1 MCSGVQLIKDRKC
14 KLGPLCTLLAATFV
28 TLPIMAQSPA
38 PLTLADAI
46 RSTLLRHPQLRI
58 QEQQV
63 IAQQGVLQQAKGQFD
78 TNLAGDAS
86 QGHTYR
92 PLTAYE
98 EFLYA
103 QYDLVPITSAS
114 TNNSQIALGA
124 TKELRN
130 GIVLTPSITAAR
142 LTDNLTNRGGIS
154 QGAIRFAVTL
164 PLLRGRGRAV
174 VTAQEASSALQLKA
188 AMFEVNETIT
198 GLLGTVASSY
208 WNVVAATKQLEVLR
222 GSESRA
228 GTLTES
234 IQSLI
239 DADRLPRA
247 DINNVKADMAAREAN
262 RLAGEQQLV
271 EARQQLAIDMGL
283 DASEIS
289 ELPEAATEFPAELP
303 PDQIPS
309 GPDVLERYIRLALD
323 QRPEL
328 AAQKQRQQ
336 AAQII
341 VGASRNALK
350 PDLNVTLGTGVS
362 GLDEGSRIDEYFFSP
377 LHSAR
382 GADLTGSISYRFPPA
397 RNAAAG
403 GLKQATAAATQAD
416 LQYQEIARRT
426 AAAVGPALSGISSE
440 ALQLRRMHE
449 SVRFYRNS
457 LDAER
462 EKLRMGA
469 GNVINTITVEDR
481 LTGALQ
487 GEIQAELQYAQALVR
502 LRQATSTIVSP
513 DQKGGS
519 VDPAVFSVP
528 PPLPLAGQTGTPK

>member
-1 MCSGVQLIKDRKC
+1 MKDQKRKV
-14 KLGPLCTLLAATFV
+14 GSLCILFAATFV
-28 TLPIMAQSPA
+28 PSPISAQSPA

-63 IAQQGVLQQAKGQFD
+63 MAQQGVLQQAKGQFD

-86 QGHTYR
+86 QGHTFR

-103 QYDLVPITSAS
+103 QYDRAPIASAS
-114 TNNSQIALGA
+114 TNTSQIVLGA

-130 GIVLTPSITAAR
+130 GIVLTPSITATR
-142 LTDNLTNRGGIS
+142 LTDNLTDRGGIN
-154 QGAIRFAVTL
+154 QGAIQFAVTL

-174 VTAQEASSALQLKA
+174 VTAQETSSALQLKA
-188 AMFEVNETIT
+188 AMLDVNATIT
-198 GLLGTVASSY
+198 ALVATVASSY
-208 WNVVAATKQLEVLR
+208 WSVVAATKQLEALQ

-228 GTLTES
+228 RSLTES

-247 DINNVKADMAAREAN
+247 DINNVEADVAAREAN
-262 RLAGEQQLV
+262 RLAGEQRLA
-271 EARQQLAIDMGL
+271 ESRQQLAIDMGL
-283 DASEIS
+283 DASEVS
-289 ELPEAATEFPAELP
+289 ELPETATEFPTELL
-303 PDQIPS
+303 PDQIPA
-309 GPDVLERYIRLALD
+309 GTEALERYIQLALS
-323 QRPEL
+323 QTPEL
-328 AAQKQRQQ
+328 AALRQRRQ
-336 AAQII
+336 ASKII

-362 GLDEGSRIDEYFFSP
+362 GLDEGGRIDEYLFSP

-397 RNAAAG
+397 RDAAAG
-403 GLKQATAAATQAD
+403 ALKQAIAAATQAD

-426 AAAVGPALSGISSE
+426 AAAVGPALSGVRSE
-440 ALQLRRMHE
+440 ALQLNRMHE
-449 SVRFYRNS
+449 SVRLYRNS

-469 GNVINTITVEDR
+469 GNVINTITIDDR
-481 LTGALQ
+481 LTAALQ
-487 GEIQAELQYAQALVR
+487 GEIQAELEYAQALVR
-502 LRQATSTIVSP
+502 LRLATSTIISADP
-513 DQKGGS
+513 KGGS
-519 VDPAVFSVP
+519 VDPAVFNLL
-528 PPLPLAGQTGTPK
+528 PPLPPAMHPGISK

>member
-1 MCSGVQLIKDRKC
+1 
-14 KLGPLCTLLAATFV
+14 LLAATFV
-28 TLPIMAQSPA
+28 TLPLRAQSPA
-38 PLTLADAI
+38 ALTLADAI
-46 RSTLLRHPQLRI
+46 RSTLQRHPQLRI

-98 EFLYA
+98 DFLYA
-103 QYDLVPITSAS
+103 QYDLVPIVSAS
-114 TNNSQIALGA
+114 TNTSQIALGA

-130 GIVLTPSITAAR
+130 GIVLTPSITATR
-142 LTDNLTNRGGIS
+142 LTDNLTNRGGIN
-154 QGAIRFAVTL
+154 QGAIEFAMTL

-174 VTAQEASSALQLKA
+174 VTAQETSSALQLKA
-188 AMFEVNETIT
+188 AMFEVNETIS
-198 GLLGTVASSY
+198 GLLATVASSY

-228 GTLTES
+228 GMLTES

-239 DADRLPRA
+239 NADRLPRA
-247 DINNVKADMAAREAN
+247 DINNVKADMAAREAS
-262 RLAGEQQLV
+262 RLAGEQRLV

-303 PDQIPS
+303 PDQIPTEP
-309 GPDVLERYIRLALD
+309 GALERYIQLALD

-336 AAQII
+336 ASRII

-362 GLDEGSRIDEYFFSP
+362 GLDEGARIDEYLFSP

-382 GADLTGSISYRFPPA
+382 GADLTGGISYRFPPA

-403 GLKQATAAATQAD
+403 VLKQATAAATQAD

-426 AAAVGPALSGISSE
+426 AAAVGPALSGIRSE
-440 ALQLRRMHE
+440 ALQLRSTHE

-469 GNVINTITVEDR
+469 GNVINTITIEDR

-487 GEIQAELQYAQALVR
+487 GEIQAELEYAQALVR
-502 LRQATSTIVSP
+502 LRLATSTIVSS
-513 DQKGGS
+513 DQKSGS
-519 VDPAVFSVP
+519 VDPAVFSVL
-528 PPLPLAGQTGTPK
+528 PPLPATMRTGIPK

>member
-1 MCSGVQLIKDRKC
+1 MKDRKC
-14 KLGPLCTLLAATFV
+14 KLALLCTLLAATSV
-28 TLPIMAQSPA
+28 TLPSLAQSPA

-78 TNLAGDAS
+78 TSLAGDAS

-103 QYDLVPITSAS
+103 QYDLVPIASAKTNTSQVS
-114 TNNSQIALGA
+114 FGA
-124 TKELRN
+124 AKELSN
-130 GIVLTPSITAAR
+130 GIILSPSITATR
-142 LTDNLTNRGGIS
+142 LTDNLTDRGGIS
-154 QGAIRFAVTL
+154 QGAIEFAVTL
-164 PLLRGRGRAV
+164 PLLRGRGRSV
-174 VTAQEASSALQLKA
+174 VMAQETSSALQLKA
-188 AMFEVNETIT
+188 AMFEVDETIT
-198 GLLGTVASSY
+198 GLLATVASSY

-228 GTLTES
+228 KTLTES

-247 DINNVKADMAAREAN
+247 DINNVKADMAVREAN

-283 DASEIS
+283 DAPEMSVL
-289 ELPEAATEFPAELP
+289 LPEVATEFPAELL
-303 PDQIPS
+303 PDEIPT
-309 GPDVLERYIRLALD
+309 GPEALQRYVQLALD
-323 QRPEL
+323 RRPEL

-336 AAQII
+336 ASHII

-362 GLDEGSRIDEYFFSP
+362 GLDEGTRIDEYLFSP

-382 GADLTGSISYRFPPA
+382 GADLTGGITYRFPPA
-397 RNAAAG
+397 RNASAG
-403 GLKQATAAATQAD
+403 VLKQATAAATQAD
-416 LQYQEIARRT
+416 LQYQDIARRT
-426 AAAVGPALSGISSE
+426 AAAVGPALSGIRSE
-440 ALQLRRMHE
+440 ALQLRRTHE
-449 SVRFYRNS
+449 SVQFYRNS

-469 GNVINTITVEDR
+469 GNVINTITIEDR

-487 GEIQAELQYAQALVR
+487 GEIQAELECAQALVR
-502 LRQATSTIVSP
+502 LRLATSTIISS

-519 VDPAVFSVP
+519 VDPTVFSA
-528 PPLPLAGQTGTPK
+528 PPLLPVATQTGIPK

>member
-1 MCSGVQLIKDRKC
+1 MKDRKC
-14 KLGPLCTLLAATFV
+14 KLGLLCALLAATFV
-28 TLPIMAQSPA
+28 PLPIPAQSPT
-38 PLTLADAI
+38 PLTLDDAI

-58 QEQQV
+58 QEQQAV
-63 IAQQGVLQQAKGQFD
+63 AQQGVLQQAKGQFD
-78 TNLAGDAS
+78 TNLVGDAS

-103 QYDLVPITSAS
+103 QYDLVPIASAT
-114 TNNSQIALGA
+114 TNTSQIALGA

-130 GIVLTPSITAAR
+130 GIVLSPSITATR

-154 QGAIRFAVTL
+154 QGAIEFAVTL

-174 VTAQEASSALQLKA
+174 VTAQETSSELQLKA

-198 GLLGTVASSY
+198 GLLATVASSY
-208 WNVVAATKQLEVLR
+208 WNAVAATKQLEILR

-228 GTLTES
+228 RTLTES

-247 DINNVKADMAAREAN
+247 DINNVEADMATREAN
-262 RLAGEQQLV
+262 RLAGEQRLV

-283 DASEIS
+283 DASEFA
-289 ELPEAATEFPAELP
+289 ELPETATEFPAELP
-303 PDQIPS
+303 PDQIPTGAS
-309 GPDVLERYIRLALD
+309 SLERYIQLALD

-336 AAQII
+336 ASRII

-362 GLDEGSRIDEYFFSP
+362 GLDEGARIDEYLFSP

-382 GADLTGSISYRFPPA
+382 GADLTGGISYRFPPA
-397 RNAAAG
+397 RDAAAG
-403 GLKQATAAATQAD
+403 VLKQATAAATQAD
-416 LQYQEIARRT
+416 LQYREIARRT
-426 AAAVGPALSGISSE
+426 AAAVGPALTGMRSE
-440 ALQLRRMHE
+440 ALQLRSTHE

-469 GNVINTITVEDR
+469 GSVINTITIEDR

-487 GEIQAELQYAQALVR
+487 GEIQAELEYAQALVR
-502 LRQATSTIVSP
+502 LRLVTSTIVSS

-519 VDPAVFSVP
+519 VDSTVFSV
-528 PPLPLAGQTGTPK
+528 LPSLPIAGQTGISK

>member
-1 MCSGVQLIKDRKC
+1 MKDRKY
-14 KLGPLCTLLAATFV
+14 KLSPLCTLLIATFA
-28 TLPIMAQSPA
+28 TLPIMAQSSPA
-38 PLTLADAI
+38 LTLADAM
-46 RSTLLRHPQLRI
+46 RSTLLRHPQLLI
-58 QEQQV
+58 QDQQV
-63 IAQQGVLQQAKGQFD
+63 IVQEGVLQQAKGQFD
-78 TNLAGDAS
+78 TKLAADAS

-103 QYDLVPITSAS
+103 QYDLVPIASAS
-114 TNNSQIALGA
+114 TNTGQIALGA

-130 GIVLTPSITAAR
+130 GIILTPSITATR

-154 QGAIRFAVTL
+154 QGAIDFAVTL

-174 VTAQEASSALQLKA
+174 VTAQEASSGLQLKA
-188 AMFEVNETIT
+188 AMFEANETASY
-198 GLLGTVASSY
+198 LLAAVASSY

-228 GTLTES
+228 RTLTES

-239 DADRLPRA
+239 DADRLPRT
-247 DINNVKADMAAREAN
+247 DINNVEADMAAREAN
-262 RLAGEQQLV
+262 RLAGEQRLV

-283 DASEIS
+283 NASEIS
-289 ELPEAATEFPAELP
+289 KLPEAANEFPAELS
-303 PDQIPS
+303 PDQIPAE
-309 GPDVLERYIRLALD
+309 PDALERYIQLALD

-336 AAQII
+336 ASRIM

-350 PDLNVTLGTGVS
+350 PDLNVTLGTGAS
-362 GLDEGSRIDEYFFSP
+362 GLDEGTQINEYFFSP

-397 RNAAAG
+397 RNTAAG
-403 GLKQATAAATQAD
+403 ALKQATAVAAQTD
-416 LQYQEIARRT
+416 LQYQEIARTT
-426 AAAVGPALSGISSE
+426 AAAVGPALSGIRSKT
-440 ALQLRRMHE
+440 LQLSRTHE
-449 SVRFYRNS
+449 SVRFYRKS
-457 LDAER
+457 LEAER

-487 GEIQAELQYAQALVR
+487 GEIQAELEYAQALVR
-502 LRQATSTIVSP
+502 LRLATSTIVSP

-528 PPLPLAGQTGTPK
+528 PPLPVVGQTGTPK

>member
-1 MCSGVQLIKDRKC
+1 MKDRKC
-14 KLGPLCTLLAATFV
+14 KLGSLCTLLAATFV
-28 TLPIMAQSPA
+28 TLPTLAQSPA

-46 RSTLLRHPQLRI
+46 RSTLLQHPQLRI

-63 IAQQGVLQQAKGQFD
+63 IAQQGVLQQVKGQFD

-103 QYDLVPITSAS
+103 QYDLVPIASAR
-114 TNNSQIALGA
+114 TNTSQIAFGA

-130 GIVLTPSITAAR
+130 GIILTPSITATR
-142 LTDNLTNRGGIS
+142 LTDNLTNRRGIS
-154 QGAIRFAVTL
+154 QGAIGFAVTL

-174 VTAQEASSALQLKA
+174 VTAQETSSALQLKA

-198 GLLGTVASSY
+198 GLLATVASSY
-208 WNVVAATKQLEVLR
+208 WNVIAATKQLEVLR

-228 GTLTES
+228 KTLTES

-247 DINNVKADMAAREAN
+247 DINNVKADMASREAN
-262 RLAGEQQLV
+262 RLAGEQQLA
-271 EARQQLAIDMGL
+271 EARRQLAIDMGL
-283 DASEIS
+283 DASEMS
-289 ELPEAATEFPAELP
+289 MLPEVAAEFPAELS
-303 PDQIPS
+303 PDEIPT
-309 GPDVLERYIRLALD
+309 GPEALQRYIQLALD
-323 QRPEL
+323 RRPEL

-336 AAQII
+336 ASQII

-350 PDLNVTLGTGVS
+350 PELDVTIGTGVS
-362 GLDEGSRIDEYFFSP
+362 GLDEGTRIDEYLSSP

-382 GADLTGSISYRFPPA
+382 GADLTGRITYRFPPA

-403 GLKQATAAATQAD
+403 VLVQATAAATQAD
-416 LQYQEIARRT
+416 LQYQDVARRT
-426 AAAVGPALSGISSE
+426 AAAVGPALSGIRSE
-440 ALQLRRMHE
+440 ALQLRRTHE
-449 SVRFYRNS
+449 SVQFYRNS

-469 GNVINTITVEDR
+469 GNVINTITIEDR

-487 GEIQAELQYAQALVR
+487 GEIQAELEYAQALVR
-502 LRQATSTIVSP
+502 LRQATSTIVSS

-519 VDPAVFSVP
+519 VDPAVFSVL
-528 PPLPLAGQTGTPK
+528 PPLPVAAQTGTPK